1 MENFWDSNVWGSFN
15 VIAVLLISLLV
26 ANALKRLIKPLG
38 NSLIPTSVLGGIM
51 LLIISS
57 IYTGVTEDYIFDTEF
72 FGGNGMA
79 FLEILTYHTLALGF
93 IASTLKSTKGKM
105 NKQRGVEIFNTGVT
119 TVATYLL
126 QGIFGLAITIL
137 WALFVMP
144 GFFKAAGILLP
155 FGYGQGSGQA
165 MNFGGIYEKNYD
177 FSGGKSFGLSVAALG
192 FLSAAIGGVVHLNI
206 IKRKGRVRRV
216 GDEKDFIPSS
226 EVHNEGDIPMNQ
238 GIDKITIQIAFIALS
253 YVLSYGLMYGL
264 GELLPDMIATIYGFN
279 FFLGVLAAV
288 IVKAILNFFH
298 KKNIVKKQYT
308 NNFLLTRISN
318 FFFDIMIVAGIAAIK
333 LDTLKQYWHILLILG
348 IVGLFIT
355 YFYNLWIARKLFPSY
370 SEEQF
375 LVMYGMLTGTAS
387 TGVILLRELDPD
399 LKTPA
404 ADNLVYQNFP
414 AMVFGFPM
422 MFLANFAPLQ
432 PEWTLL
438 ILVGFFIVM
447 NIILF
452 RSQIFRR
459 RKKPAAPLE

>member
-1 MENFWDSNVWGSFN
+1 MENFWDFSVWGSFN
-15 VIAVLLISLLV
+15 VIAILLISLLV

-57 IYTGVTEDYIFDTEF
+57 IYTGVTKEYLFDTQF
-72 FGGNGMA
+72 FGGNGAA

-93 IASTLKSTKGKM
+93 IASTLKTTSGKM

-137 WALFVMP
+137 AAFVIP

-165 MNFGGIYEKNYD
+165 MNYGNIYETQYG
-177 FSGGKSFGLSVAALG
+177 FEGGKSFGLSVAALG
-192 FLSAAIGGVVHLNI
+192 FLSAAIGGVIHLNI
-206 IKRKGRVRRV
+206 IRKKGRMRRV

-238 GIDKITIQIAFIALS
+238 GIDKITIQIAFIALA
-253 YVLSYGLMYGL
+253 YVLSYLLMYGL
-264 GELLPDMIATIYGFN
+264 GLLLPTMKATVYGFN
-279 FFLGVLAAV
+279 FFLGV
-288 IVKAILNFFH
+288 
-298 KKNIVKKQYT
+298 
-308 NNFLLTRISN
+308 
-318 FFFDIMIVAGIAAIK
+318 
-333 LDTLKQYWHILLILG
+333 
-348 IVGLFIT
+348 VGLVIT
-355 YFYNLWIARKLFPSY
+355 YFYNIWVARKLFPRY

-399 LKTPA
+399 LATPA
-404 ADNLVYQNFP
+404 AENLVYQNFP

-422 MFLANFAPLQ
+422 MLLATFAPAN

-438 ILVGFFIVM
+438 IITGFFIVM

-452 RSQIFRR
+452 RNQIFRR
-459 RKKPAAPLE
+459 KKKDAPPAPPAE

>member
-15 VIAVLLISLLV
+15 VIAILLISLLV

-38 NSLIPTSVLGGIM
+38 NSLIPTSVLGGLM

-57 IYTGVTEDYIFDTEF
+57 IYTGVTEEYIFDTEF

-119 TVATYLL
+119 TVASYLL

-137 WALFVMP
+137 AAFVIP

-165 MNFGGIYEKNYD
+165 MNYGNIYETQYG
-177 FSGGKSFGLSVAALG
+177 FEGGKSFGLSVAALG

-206 IKRKGRVRRV
+206 IKRKGRVRRA

-264 GELLPDMIATIYGFN
+264 GELLPGMIATIYGFN

-288 IVKAILNFFH
+288 IVKAILNLFH

-348 IVGLFIT
+348 IVGMFIT

-404 ADNLVYQNFP
+404 GENLVYQNFP

-422 MFLANFAPLQ
+422 MFLAIFAPEQ

>member
-1 MENFWDSNVWGSFN
+1 MENFWDFSVWGSFN
-15 VIAVLLISLLV
+15 VIAILLISLLA

-57 IYTGVTEDYIFDTEF
+57 VYTGVTKEYLFDTQF
-72 FGGNGMA
+72 FGGNGAA

-93 IASTLKSTKGKM
+93 IASTLKTTKGKM
-105 NKQRGVEIFNTGVT
+105 NKERGVEIFNTGVT

-137 WALFVMP
+137 AAYAFMP
-144 GFFKAAGILLP
+144 GFFEAAGILLP

-165 MNFGGIYEKNYD
+165 MNYGNIYETQYG
-177 FSGGKSFGLSVAALG
+177 FEGGKSFGLSVAALG
-192 FLSAAIGGVVHLNI
+192 FLSAAIGGVIHLNI
-206 IKRKGRVRRV
+206 IRKKGRMRRV

-238 GIDKITIQIAFIALS
+238 GIDKITIQIALIALA
-253 YVLSYGLMYGL
+253 YVLSYLLMYGL
-264 GELLPDMIATIYGFN
+264 GLLLPTMKATVYGFN

-288 IVKAILNFFH
+288 IVKAVVNFFH
-298 KKNIVKKQYT
+298 KKNVIK
-308 NNFLLTRISN
+308 NN

-333 LDTLKQYWHILLILG
+333 LDTLAQYWHILLILG
-348 IVGLFIT
+348 VVGLVIT
-355 YFYNLWIARKLFPSY
+355 YFYNIWVARKLFPRY

-399 LKTPA
+399 LTTPA
-404 ADNLVYQNFP
+404 AENLVYQNFP

-422 MFLANFAPLQ
+422 MLLATFAPGQ
-432 PEWTLL
+432 PKWTLL
-438 ILVGFFIVM
+438 ILVGFFLVM

-452 RSQIFRR
+452 RGQIFRR
-459 RKKPAAPLE
+459 RKKDASAPPAPPAE